1 MSRSRGSGEGNDVGS
16 AATDPRERVDRTR
29 TRSWALQV
37 LYRWDGSSADRS
49 LEEALE
55 DTLRTRRVA
64 ERRVP
69 LLRAHVR
76 RVQEHLSEVDAALK
90 RALDNWRLERL
101 SRVDRS
107 VLRLAAAELLFAPE
121 VPPRVAL
128 QEGIRLAGQ
137 YGGSESSRFVNGVLD
152 AVYRESHP

>member
-1 MSRSRGSGEGNDVGS
+1 MSRSAGSGAANDPGS

-37 LYRWDGSSADRS
+37 LYRWDGSSAGRS

-76 RVQEHLSEVDAALK
+76 RVQKHLPEVDAALK

-152 AVYRESHP
+152 AVYRESHS

>member
-1 MSRSRGSGEGNDVGS
+1 MSRSGGRGAANDAGS
-16 AATDPRERVDRTR
+16 AETDPRERVDRTR

-69 LLRAHVR
+69 LLRAHVH
-76 RVQEHLSEVDAALK
+76 RVQEYLPEVDAALK

-152 AVYRESHP
+152 AVYRESHS

>member
-1 MSRSRGSGEGNDVGS
+1 MSRSRARGEANDAAS
-16 AATDPRERVDRTR
+16 EATDPRERVDRTR

-76 RVQEHLSEVDAALK
+76 RVQEHLSEIDAALK